1 MKMITISETVE
12 DEAQI
17 LCDIQKAAF
26 LPLYEIYHDS
36 SNPCLRG
43 VEDILSRLNSPCFR
57 YFTIRFDKMIVGGVL
72 YKCAGRG
79 IFFDKLDAG
88 EYYLQRIYIRPD
100 MQNRKIAQN
109 AILLCEK
116 EFHDAIRFT
125 VDFPVDL
132 EKNRNCYTSA
142 GFQDT
147 GKRTEAEPGLILACF
162 EKML

>member
-1 MKMITISETVE
+1 MITISETVE
-12 DEAQI
+12 TEAQI

-26 LPLYEIYHDS
+26 LPLYEKYRDS

-43 VEDILSRLNSPCFR
+43 VEDILNRLNSPYFR
-57 YFTIRFDKMIVGGVL
+57 YFTIRFDNMIVGGVL

-79 IFFDKLDAG
+79 IFFDNLDVG

-100 MQNRKIAQN
+100 MQNRKIARN

-116 EFHDAIRFT
+116 EFADATRFT

-132 EKNRNCYTSA
+132 EKNKKCYVSA
-142 GFQDT
+142 GFRDT
-147 GKRTEAEPGLILACF
+147 GKRAEAEPGLVLACY
-162 EKML
+162 EKIL